1 MSKDQFCQVV
11 LLPQGEFAAFL
22 RAGAGERAAL
32 LGKLFDTRRF
42 RLTEEVL
49 RERKRAAEADLDAA
63 DRELL
68 ALGERVEQAAG
79 QTPGPAPAERPAVPA
94 ARRATAPAP
103 APAPDLALAGA
114 PEDDEA
120 ATPPAAGDPSL
131 AERLLARAAVLR
143 CTAHERHAIAA
154 SAVRAATEAD
164 RAARA
169 HAAEVRDRAAAQ
181 ARHAAARDRA
191 ARLAAGRPRLDALA
205 DRLAAADRAD
215 RATPALAPHARA
227 TAEADRA
234 ARRADQ
240 ALTDLAALTARD
252 AGPIAA
258 EHWERADADAL
269 AAAER
274 AAREEI
280 GALGQAADAEREAAR
295 AAGELARLATDTARD
310 EAAADEARDWLTGW
324 PAHRDA
330 LRQRAEAARNAAAE
344 VAALTGELA
353 AADRV
358 LAAARRRDALH
369 SDLAAARE
377 THRTARDAA
386 ADARDAWLAARE
398 ARIDGMAAELAAAL
412 TPGDPCRVCG
422 ATEHPAPARPAAHAV
437 TGRDEDAAQAG
448 YATADAAR
456 ENAAR
461 AVERITAA
469 LEAERAA
476 AGDAPLGALTA
487 ARDAL
492 SVRLAEARRAAG
504 DAHAAHEAL
513 DQAEREHDRRA
524 EQLRAAEGRTAA
536 ATARREALEER
547 RAALADRLERA
558 RAGHRDVAARRAAL
572 TARADAL
579 AAAARAVTAARTAA
593 DALGEATAARDAAL
607 RSAGFTDPTEVGAAA
622 LPAAEREAL
631 HRAVRA
637 GHDEAAAVAAALAD
651 PEARAAA
658 ELPPADPAAADRAA
672 ERAAARL
679 REATARAEAA
689 GTRRA
694 ALDALGARLA
704 ERAAALAPS
713 RAAYDRLR
721 RLADLAAG
729 NAAENRLHME
739 LETYVLAAR
748 LEQVAAAASTRLLRM
763 SGGRYTLVHT
773 DARATG
779 RGRSGLGLLVV
790 DAWTGTE
797 RDTATLSGGETFF
810 ASLAL
815 ALGLADVVTDEAG
828 GRRLDTLFIDE
839 GFGSLDEQTLDE
851 VLDVLDSL
859 RERDRAVGIVSHVP
873 ELRQRVPAQ
882 LRVEKGRTGSVVR
895 QRVPSAP

>member
-49 RERKRAAEADLDAA
+49 KERRRAAEAELAAA

-68 ALGERVEQAAG
+68 GLGERVEQAAG
-79 QTPGPAPAERPAVPA
+79 EQPPTAPAGRPAVPA
-94 ARRATAPAP
+94 ARAASGTRAPAG
-103 APAPDLALAGA
+103 AAPDA
-114 PEDDEA
+114 EA
-120 ATPPAAGDPSL
+120 FAAPAAGDPGL

-154 SAVRAATEAD
+154 LAVRTATAAD

-169 HAAEVRDRAAAQ
+169 HAAEVRDLAAAQ
-181 ARHAAARDRA
+181 ARHAAARERADRA
-191 ARLAAGRPRLDALA
+191 AADRPRLDALA

-215 RATPALAPHARA
+215 RAAPAFAAHANA

-234 ARRADQ
+234 GYAAGRAL
-240 ALTDLAALTARD
+240 AELAARTGPD
-252 AGPIAA
+252 PDSAGVAVDR
-258 EHWERADADAL
+258 WERADPDAL

-280 GALGQAADAEREAAR
+280 GALGQLAEAEQEAAR

-324 PAHRDA
+324 PARRDA
-330 LRQRAEAARNAAAE
+330 LRRRADAARTAAAE
-344 VAALTGELA
+344 VAALGAELA
-353 AADRV
+353 AAERV

-369 SDLAAARE
+369 TDLAAARDA
-377 THRTARDAA
+377 HRAARDAA
-386 ADARDAWLAARE
+386 ADARDAWHAARE

-412 TPGDPCRVCG
+412 TPGGPCRVCG
-422 ATEHPAPARPAAHAV
+422 ATEHPAPARRAAHAV
-437 TGRDEDAAQAG
+437 TGGDEEAAHAA
-448 YATADAAR
+448 YARADAVR
-456 ENAAR
+456 QDAAR
-461 AVERITAA
+461 AVDRIATV
-469 LEAERAA
+469 LEAERAT
-476 AGDAPLGALTA
+476 AGDDPPGALTA

-492 SVRLAEARRAAG
+492 AGRLADARRAAG
-504 DAHAAHEAL
+504 DAHAAREAL

-524 EQLRAAEGRTAA
+524 GQLRAAEGRTAA

-547 RAALADRLERA
+547 RATLAGRLERA

-579 AAAARAVTAARTAA
+579 ATAARAVTAARTAA
-593 DALGEATAARDAAL
+593 DAAREAAAARDAAL
-607 RSAGFTDPTEVGAAA
+607 RAAGFTDPAEATAAA
-622 LPAAEREAL
+622 LPAVERETL

-637 GHDEAAAVAAALAD
+637 GHDEAAAVADALAD

-658 ELPPADPAAADRAA
+658 ELPPADPAAADLAA

-689 GTRRA
+689 DARRA

-704 ERAAALAPS
+704 ERAAALAPT

-873 ELRQRVPAQ
+873 ELRLRVPAQ

-895 QRVPSAP
+895 QRVPSPL